1 MKIKGDLRSIGIIFG
16 AMVLALLHLS
26 CGGSKIPTPTLD
38 GIGETTAILD
48 VTSTP
53 RDATV
58 YLDGTNIGTTPLQRH
73 LIDLGTQTQKTVV
86 LGMELEGYKSRVAK
100 LTLTAGKTTL
110 WDIVLEKRP
119 EEIET
124 MATLNVTSTPSG
136 AAVYVDA
143 ESVGKTPLRG
153 YPVDTGAGLEK
164 KVIVGVELAGYK
176 SRAAKI
182 ILTAG
187 KTTAWVIELEKLPD

>member
-26 CGGSKIPTPTLD
+26 CGGSKTLD
-38 GIGETTAILD
+38 VPGEMTAILD

-53 RDATV
+53 RGATV
-58 YLDGTNIGTTPLQRH
+58 YLDGTNIGKTPLQGH
-73 LIDLGTQTQKTVV
+73 PIDLGTQTQKTVT
-86 LGMELEGYKSRVAK
+86 LGMEHEGYKSRVAK
-100 LTLTAGKTTL
+100 LTLKVGKTTP

-153 YPVDTGAGLEK
+153 YLVDTGAGLEK
-164 KVIVGVELAGYK
+164 KVIVAVELAGYK

-182 ILTAG
+182 TLTAG